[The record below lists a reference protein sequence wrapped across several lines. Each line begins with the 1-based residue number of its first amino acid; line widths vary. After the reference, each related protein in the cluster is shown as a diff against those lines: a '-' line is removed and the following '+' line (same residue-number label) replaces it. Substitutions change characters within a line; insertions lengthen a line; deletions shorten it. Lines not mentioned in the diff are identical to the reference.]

1 MVRTL
6 DYSVEVPGLNPTR
19 VLFFDY
25 IIEDKV
31 FENSKSQCYRILM
44 VYVLSTLHC
53 WTNSEQIS
61 RPAAGRID
69 SAFFFWLALFT
80 YIVLGV
86 PVSYPGLKI

>member
-6 DYSVEVPGLNPTR
+6 DYSVGGPGFEPYSCAYFL
-19 VLFFDY
+19 DY

-44 VYVLSTLHC
+44 VYVLSILHC
-53 WTNSEQIS
+53 RTYSGKIS

-69 SAFFFWLALFT
+69 TAL
-80 YIVLGV
+80 I
-86 PVSYPGLKI
+86 